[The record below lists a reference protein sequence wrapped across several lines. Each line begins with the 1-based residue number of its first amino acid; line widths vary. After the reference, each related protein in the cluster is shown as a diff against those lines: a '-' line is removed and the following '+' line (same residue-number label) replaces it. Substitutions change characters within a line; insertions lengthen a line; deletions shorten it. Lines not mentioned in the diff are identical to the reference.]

1 MDTNLDFK
9 QHIISI
15 QIKLSKIIYMSK
27 KLSTILP
34 KKIHYLMYCIAWNCE
49 EMYTLVIYM
58 K

>member
-1 MDTNLDFK
+1 MF
-9 QHIISI
+9 
-15 QIKLSKIIYMSK
+15 K

-34 KKIHYLMYCIAWNCE
+34 KKIVLFIILYFYPIYCIAWNCG